1 MNIGVYEV
9 YRENGICTLREEKTY
24 KTTVERYTVMKSSEL
39 YDLCANILKMDKL
52 TFERMLIVCVDNRYI
67 PRAIFEMG
75 NASHDYCSVS
85 QSALLTKILLTGH
98 SRFFMAHNHPSGMTD
113 PSEADIDI
121 TLSMQKA
128 ADIVGLHLLDH
139 IIIGDSYYSF
149 RKKRNIKIK
158 RNQYDKPPM
167 GFSKA

>member
-24 KTTVERYTVMKSSEL
+24 KTPVEQYAVIKESNL
-39 YDLCANILKMDKL
+39 YDLCTNILEL
-52 TFERMLIVCVDNRYI
+52 GNLVFERMLIICVDNRHI

-75 NASHDYCSVS
+75 NASHDYCSIS

-139 IIIGDSYYSF
+139 IIIGDGYYSF
-149 RKKRNIKIK
+149 RKNKILK
-158 RNQYDKPPM
+158 
-167 GFSKA
+167 

>member
-67 PRAIFEMG
+67 PRAVFEMG

-98 SRFFMAHNHPSGMTD
+98 SRFFMAHNHPSGVTD

-139 IIIGDSYYSF
+139 IIIGDGYYGF
-149 RKKRNIKIK
+149 RKNKILK
-158 RNQYDKPPM
+158 
-167 GFSKA
+167 